1 MKELAVPQDQRI
13 SHAGVAGGLILSG
26 MERNFVGKAGLVV
39 LTALFLVGGF
49 FLHLWFLV
57 ENCYAG
63 APGRMPAPASVQG
76 KFCGDGSSPASLVLL
91 GFEAAA
97 VVAVIALVSVRRDA
111 RSWVGKVA
119 AWLVP
124 IPIMAAAWAL
134 LMLPPDECSDS
145 AEATEGTRACAT
157 HFAGG

>member
-1 MKELAVPQDQRI
+1 
-13 SHAGVAGGLILSG
+13 
-26 MERNFVGKAGLVV
+26 MERNLAGKLGLVV
-39 LTALFLVGGF
+39 LTGLFLAGGF

-63 APGRMPAPASVQG
+63 EGSGAKPALASVQG
-76 KFCGDGSSPASLVLL
+76 RFCGDAESPISLVLL

-97 VVAVIALVSVRRDA
+97 VVAVIALVLVRQQARD
-111 RSWVGKVA
+111 WVGKLG

-124 IPIMAAAWAL
+124 IPVMALAWAL
-134 LMLPPDECSDS
+134 LTLPPDECSAS
-145 AEATEGTRACAT
+145 AEATEGTSACAT

>member
-1 MKELAVPQDQRI
+1 
-13 SHAGVAGGLILSG
+13 
-26 MERNFVGKAGLVV
+26 MERNLVGKLGLVV
-39 LTALFLVGGF
+39 LTGLFLVGGF

-63 APGRMPAPASVQG
+63 GPGQMPALASAQG
-76 KFCGDGSSPASLVLL
+76 KFCGPADSQVSLVLL

-97 VVAVIALVSVRRDA
+97 VIAVISLVLMRQQARD
-111 RSWVGKVA
+111 WIGKLG

-124 IPIMAAAWAL
+124 IPVMALAWGL
-134 LMLPPDECSDS
+134 LTLPSDDCSKS